1 MSFNIKEFNIPT
13 RPGCY
18 LYKDGKGEIVYVGKA
33 KNLRNRVKSYFVN
46 KNHDSKTNLLVS
58 KIRDVEFITTNTEV
72 EALLLEQTLI
82 HKNQPKFNIDL
93 KGSVRYAYIKITND
107 KYPRIITSRSVE
119 KNGIY
124 FGPYTDGTMRR
135 HVIGTLIKIFK
146 IRTCVTLP
154 KKVCLQ
160 YHIGNCIG
168 PCQKYI
174 SQEDYMV
181 NIRNAEKL
189 LKGQTKEIV
198 DDLQVRMKEASK
210 TQKFELAKSYRDQI
224 HAIQHIQDRTAVNA
238 PKSYNQDVV
247 NWIVNKNRIYFQ
259 VFNIL
264 KGVITSRHNFNFEY
278 REGIVEEFVEH
289 YYSISYIPEE
299 IILPE
304 KLADQD
310 VIVEYLRRLKQEKFA
325 FSYVPKVDLTVPQKG
340 HKLELLNLAKDNIE
354 VSMGIEPGILELQ
367 KKMQMQVAPII
378 IDFFDISN
386 LGNQYIVGATVQL
399 KNGQYNKSAYQKF
412 KIKSVQA
419 QDDFASMK
427 EVVYRRYNFLLNNQR
442 QLPDLICIDGGR
454 GQLNAAI
461 QALAQLHLNLPIC
474 SLAKQEEEIYMPN
487 LPAPIKLDQ
496 HLPGIKILIKGR
508 DEVHRFVITYNR
520 KLRKGIFK

>member
-1 MSFNIKEFNIPT
+1 MAFNIKSISIPT

-33 KNLRNRVKSYFVN
+33 KNLRNRVRSYFVGSG
-46 KNHDSKTNLLVS
+46 HDAKTKVLIS

-107 KYPRIITSRSVE
+107 KYPRIITSRSID
-119 KNGIY
+119 KNGVY

-160 YHIGNCIG
+160 YHIGNCTG

-174 SQEDYMV
+174 SQDEYKI

-198 DDLQVRMKEASK
+198 DDLQVHMRQAAKEH
-210 TQKFELAKSYRDQI
+210 KFELAKSYRDQI
-224 HAIQHIQDRTAVNA
+224 YAIQHIQDRTTVNS

-247 NWIVNKNRIYFQ
+247 NWVVNGNKIYFQ
-259 VFNIL
+259 IFNIL
-264 KGVITSRHNFNFEY
+264 KGVITSRHNFHFDN
-278 REGIVEEFVEH
+278 RRGIIEEFIEH

-299 IILPE
+299 IILPQKIE
-304 KLADQD
+304 DLK
-310 VIVEYLRRLKQEKFA
+310 VIEEYLRQLKKEKFS
-325 FSYVPKVDLTVPQKG
+325 FSYVPKVELTVPIKG
-340 HKLELLNLAKDNIE
+340 HKLELLKLAKDNIE
-354 VSMGIEPGILELQ
+354 ISMGIEPGLLELQ
-367 KKMQMQVAPII
+367 KKMQMKMAPIT

-386 LGNQYIVGATVQL
+386 LGNQYIVGATIQL
-399 KNGQYNKSAYQKF
+399 KNGQFNKSAYQKF
-412 KIKSVQA
+412 KVKSTLA

-454 GQLNAAI
+454 GQLNAGI
-461 QALAQLHLNLPIC
+461 QALAQLQLSIPIC
-474 SLAKQEEEIYMPN
+474 SLAKQEEEIYQPN
-487 LPAPIKLDQ
+487 FPAPLKLDQ

-508 DEVHRFVITYNR
+508 DEVHRFVIAYNR